1 MLVYVLIYEDVFSVY
16 ALEKDDGSCDI
27 AELLDISYSKNKEDG
42 NLRVAMVR
50 RIQRLA
56 EGNLPISNVHH
67 SIDKDIWQISSG
79 KYRLLYFYDAGRR
92 IICTHYFVKEKDKT
106 PRKEISKAQKHRDD
120 YFKAQNENTIRF
132 KD

>member
-1 MLVYVLIYEDVFSVY
+1 MLVYVLVYEDVFSVY

-56 EGNLPISNVHH
+56 EGNLPISNIIIR
-67 SIDKDIWQISSG
+67 SIRTSG
-79 KYRLLYFYDAGRR
+79 KYHLGNIGYCIFTMLDA
-92 IICTHYFVKEKDKT
+92 E
-106 PRKEISKAQKHRDD
+106 
-120 YFKAQNENTIRF
+120 
-132 KD
+132 

>member
-1 MLVYVLIYEDVFSVY
+1 MLIYVLIYEDVFSVY

-42 NLRVAMVR
+42 NLRAAMVR
-50 RIQRLA
+50 RIQGLA
-56 EGNLPISNVHH
+56 KGNLPISNVHH

-92 IICTHYFVKEKDKT
+92 IICTHYFVKGKDKT
-106 PRKEISKAQKHRDD
+106 PRKEINKAQKHRDD
-120 YFKAQNENTIRF
+120 YFKAKKENTIRF